1 LLGLKLQ
8 SCFNKPRGADKQVA
22 DTINPIVP
30 QAIPCSAAVIETVLE
45 QLVPALCPS
54 MVK

>member
-1 LLGLKLQ
+1 M
-8 SCFNKPRGADKQVA
+8 A
-22 DTINPIVP
+22 DTIDLIVP
-30 QAIPCSAAVIETVLE
+30 QAILCSAAVIETVLE